1 MEKSVYLFCTGGG
14 SDKEYHLHLRAR
26 EGAWALDYANG
37 KRGAVGRSQQKLAPT
52 TLEAAIKAFDKIV
65 KAKMKDGY
73 TEAESGVRFTDT
85 EHAMRASGHVQQLPT
100 AVDEAEAGRLVAH
113 HAYAV
118 QEKANGERRSIEV
131 VGGVARGI
139 NKLGLYV
146 NLPENIAAEMASFGD
161 AFFDG
166 EQVGTT
172 YHVFDLLQ
180 MGSQNLRDLP
190 FGERYKILAGSLLR
204 SVSLHSPEPSC
215 LRLLEAA
222 FTPEQKQAMLD
233 RVRSANGEG
242 LVFKDVNEPYESGR
256 STSVFKFKFNE
267 TVTCQVLGVNKQR
280 SVQIGL
286 LDAAGAMVPVGNVT
300 IPANFD
306 VPAKGD
312 LVEVQLLY
320 YNPGGA
326 FEQPVYLG
334 LRVDILPEEATLA
347 QVTRIKPGV
356 QMDEQEVDDQFEC
369 PSA

>member
-14 SDKEYHLHLRAR
+14 SDKEYHLHIRAR

-52 TLEAAIKAFDKIV
+52 TLEAATKEFDKIV

-85 EHAMRASGHVQQLPT
+85 EHAMRASGHAQQLPT
-100 AVDEAEAGRLVAH
+100 AVDEDGARRLVAH
-113 HAYAV
+113 DAYAV
-118 QEKANGERRSIEV
+118 QEKANGERRSVDV

-161 AFFDG
+161 VFFDG
-166 EQVGTT
+166 EQVGTI
-172 YHVFDLLQ
+172 YYVFDLLQ
-180 MGSQNLRDLP
+180 LGSQNLRARP
-190 FGERYKILAGSLLR
+190 FGDRYEILAEDLLR
-204 SVSLHSPEPSC
+204 TMRRTEPSC
-215 LRLLEAA
+215 IRLLEAA

-242 LVFKDVNEPYESGR
+242 LVFKDVTEPYEGGR
-256 STSVFKFKFNE
+256 SSSVFKFKFNE
-267 TVTCQVLGVNKQR
+267 SVTCQVLGVNKQR

-300 IPANFD
+300 IPANFE
-306 VPAKGD
+306 VPAKGE

-334 LRVDILPEEATLA
+334 PRNDILPEEATLA

-356 QMDEQEVDDQFEC
+356 QMDEQDVDDQIDC